1 VKFYLLTVC
10 QNLCNPLGM
19 AVELLLI
26 NDGKKK
32 TRGRKMSKRRRDKY
46 GRFLKTGK
54 KHKKRRNDPEP
65 RRKAHSPRRNEP
77 EPKKKHAK
85 RRNPV
90 TESVFAFLNPRRRRN
105 PSTLGVALSAVAGLG
120 VGYATDKLLAAME
133 KKATDAGVVFAPPIP
148 PLAIKALAGLAVAG
162 ISFAMTRSPVSALA
176 AVGGTAGQAGIK
188 AYMEREQAPALP
200 PPAAAPAAPAAPPP
214 TRRQQQ
220 AAGIVGGVQQAAGAA
235 GTIAQPFL
243 DIGQVERQFAMIEHS
258 GTLELIEGQ
267 NISALPE
274 TRFGDLVEPQDVYVT
289 EELEQ
294 GDELTEDEWDL
305 IEAM

>member
-1 VKFYLLTVC
+1 
-10 QNLCNPLGM
+10 M

-32 TRGRKMSKRRRDKY
+32 RGKAMSKRRRDKY

-54 KHKKRRNDPEP
+54 KHKKRRNEP
-65 RRKAHSPRRNEP
+65 NPRNGPAKRRNEP
-77 EPKKKHAK
+77 EPKKKK
-85 RRNPV
+85 RRRNPV

-120 VGYATDKLLAAME
+120 AGYATDKILAVME

-148 PLAIKALAGLAVAG
+148 PIAIKALAGLAVAG

-200 PPAAAPAAPAAPPP
+200 PPAEAPAAPAAPVQ
-214 TRRQQQ
+214 TKKQKKVAAVTGGAQQV
-220 AAGIVGGVQQAAGAA
+220 VGGAGAIIGGA
-235 GTIAQPFL
+235 L
-243 DIGQVERQFAMIEHS
+243 GQVEQQFAMIEHS

-274 TRFGDLVEPQDVYVT
+274 TQFGDLVEPQDVYVT

>member
-1 VKFYLLTVC
+1 
-10 QNLCNPLGM
+10 
-19 AVELLLI
+19 
-26 NDGKKK
+26 
-32 TRGRKMSKRRRDKY
+32 MSKRRRDKY

-77 EPKKKHAK
+77 EPKKKHSK

-120 VGYATDKLLAAME
+120 AGYATDKILAAME

-188 AYMEREQAPALP
+188 AYMERTPPALP
-200 PPAAAPAAPAAPPP
+200 PPAEAPAAPAAPAP
-214 TRRQQQ
+214 TKKQKKVAAVTGGAQQV
-220 AAGIVGGVQQAAGAA
+220 VGGAGAIIGGA
-235 GTIAQPFL
+235 L
-243 DIGQVERQFAMIEHS
+243 GQVEQQFAMIEHS

-274 TRFGDLVEPQDVYVT
+274 TQFGDLVEPQDVYVT